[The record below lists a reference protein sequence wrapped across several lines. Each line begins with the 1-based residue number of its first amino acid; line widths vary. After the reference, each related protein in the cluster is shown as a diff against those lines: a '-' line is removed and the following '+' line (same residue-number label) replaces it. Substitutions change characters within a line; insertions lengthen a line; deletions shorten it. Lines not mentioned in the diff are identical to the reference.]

1 LKNKDIMQQH
11 IDSYDFAGKKAI
23 VRVDFNVPLNENFE
37 ITDDTRIRAAVPT
50 LKKVLAGGGSLI
62 IMSHL
67 GRPKGVD
74 EKLSLKH
81 IVGHVSECLG
91 VPVKFAPD
99 CQKAQE
105 AVSSLKAG
113 EALLLE
119 NLRFYAEE
127 EGKPRGIDKN
137 APEEE
142 MKAAKAAVKES
153 RKGFVKTLASY
164 ADCYINDA
172 FGTAH
177 RAHASTALIAS
188 YFPNDKMFGY
198 LMEGEIKAID
208 NVLKNAQHPFTAI
221 IGGSKVSSKL
231 AVLENLLDKVDN
243 LIIGGGMGYTFIKA
257 EGGKI
262 GNSLHEDE
270 LIPQALEILDK
281 AKKKGVKISLS
292 TQTVVANE
300 FSNEA
305 ATQIVPSHEIPE
317 GWEGMDAGEES
328 LENWKKIILSSKTV
342 LWNGPVGVF
351 EMPNFAKGTLR
362 IAEDLAEATSAG
374 AYTLV
379 GGGDSVA
386 AVTKMGYADKVSYVS
401 TGGGAML
408 EALEGKDLP
417 GIAAIRE

>member
-1 LKNKDIMQQH
+1 MQQH
-11 IDSYDFAGKKAI
+11 IDSYDFTGKKAI

-37 ITDDTRIRAAVPT
+37 ITDDTRIRRAIPT

-67 GRPKGVD
+67 GRPKKVD
-74 EKLSLKH
+74 AKFSLKH
-81 IVGHVSECLG
+81 IVSHVSECLG
-91 VPVKFAPD
+91 VPVQFADD
-99 CQKAQE
+99 CQAADAQ
-105 AVSSLKAG
+105 AAALKPG

-127 EGKPRGIDKN
+127 EGKPRGLAED
-137 APEEE
+137 ATDEE
-142 MKAAKAAVKES
+142 KAAAKKAVKASQKEFT
-153 RKGFVKTLASY
+153 KKLASY

-177 RAHASTALIAS
+177 RAHASTALIAE

-208 NVLKNAQHPFTAI
+208 NVLKNAKRPFTAI

-231 AVLENLLDKVDN
+231 AVLENLLPKVDN

-257 EGGKI
+257 MGGTI
-262 GNSLHEDE
+262 GNSLHEDD
-270 LIPQALEILDK
+270 LIPQALDIIAR
-281 AKKKGVKISLS
+281 AKELGVNLS
-292 TQTVVANE
+292 VSVETVIADS

-305 ATQIVPSHEIPE
+305 NHKTVPSMSIPE
-317 GWEGMDAGEES
+317 GWEGMDAGKAS
-328 LENWKKIILSSKTV
+328 LENWKKIILDSKTI

-351 EMPNFAKGTLR
+351 EMDTFAKGTLQ
-362 IAEDLAEATSAG
+362 IAEYLAEATANG

-408 EALEGKDLP
+408 EAIEGKDLP
-417 GIAAIRE
+417 GIAAVRD

>member
-1 LKNKDIMQQH
+1 MQQF
-11 IDSYDFAGKKAI
+11 IDSYDFKGKKAI

-37 ITDDTRIRAAVPT
+37 ITDDTRIRAALPT
-50 LKKVLAGGGSLI
+50 LKKVLAGGGALI

-67 GRPKGVD
+67 GRPKKVD
-74 EKLSLKH
+74 PKFSLKH
-81 IVGHVSECLG
+81 ILAHVSELLG
-91 VPVKFAPD
+91 VPVQFAED
-99 CQKAQE
+99 CQKAQ
-105 AVSSLKAG
+105 AQAAALKPG
-113 EALLLE
+113 EVLLLE

-127 EGKPRGIDKN
+127 EGKPRGLAED
-137 APEEE
+137 ATDEEK
-142 MKAAKAAVKES
+142 KAAKDAVKASQKE
-153 RKGFVKTLASY
+153 FVKTLASY

-177 RAHASTALIAS
+177 RAHASTALIAK

-208 NVLKNAQHPFTAI
+208 NVLKNAERPFTAI

-231 AVLENLLDKVDN
+231 AVLENMLDKVDN

-270 LIPQALEILDK
+270 LMPEALSILNK
-281 AKKKGVKISLS
+281 AKEKGVNIYLS
-292 TQTVVANE
+292 VQTLVADAFSADANTQL
-300 FSNEA
+300 
-305 ATQIVPSHEIPE
+305 VPSHNIPD
-317 GWEGMDAGEES
+317 GWEGVDAGPES
-328 LENWKKIILSSKTV
+328 LERWKKVILDSKTI

-351 EMPNFAKGTLR
+351 EIDKFAQGTLQ
-362 IAEDLAEATSAG
+362 IAKDLAEATEKG

-386 AVTKMGYADKVSYVS
+386 AVTKMGFAKKVSYVS

-408 EALEGKDLP
+408 EALEGKTLP
-417 GIAAIRE
+417 GIAAILE